1 MAAGWFVANRFA
13 DKQGGMLMIEVL
25 VTILIVSLGMLGI
38 AAMFVR
44 SQQFND
50 EAYQRYQAL
59 DIAHE
64 LSEQLSTNSAEA
76 KKKDGSAYLTD
87 KAGGASF
94 TRSSACT
101 TCDSA
106 AMAKFDITR
115 FHDALLGAQKTQ
127 SGTKVASLIG
137 ARGCVEYRGVAGS
150 ETNPPRFRI
159 SVVWQ
164 GRQFAGAAF
173 AATTTDPTTC
183 GDGLYKIDE
192 KDHRRVISL
201 EVQVL

>member
-1 MAAGWFVANRFA
+1 
-13 DKQGGMLMIEVL
+13 MIEVL

-59 DIAHE
+59 DIAHQ
-64 LSEQLSTNSAEA
+64 LSEQLSTNSTEA
-76 KKKDGSAYLTD
+76 KNKGTSAYVTD

-101 TCDSA
+101 ACDSA
-106 AMAKFDITR
+106 AMAKQDLTS
-115 FHDALLGAQKTQ
+115 FHDALVGAQKTQ
-127 SGTKVASLIG
+127 SGTKVASLVG
-137 ARGCVEYRGVAGS
+137 ARGCVEYLSDTADP
-150 ETNPPRFRI
+150 TNLANPPRFRI

-173 AATTTDPTTC
+173 AATTDNPTEC
-183 GDGLYKIDE
+183 GKDLYKIDG

>member
-1 MAAGWFVANRFA
+1 
-13 DKQGGMLMIEVL
+13 MIEVL

-59 DIAHE
+59 DIAHQ

-76 KKKDGSAYLTD
+76 KNKGASAYLTD

-94 TRSSACT
+94 TRSSVCT
-101 TCDSA
+101 ACDSA
-106 AMAKFDITR
+106 AMAKQDLTS
-115 FHDALLGAQKTQ
+115 FHDALVGAQKTQ
-127 SGTKVASLIG
+127 SGTKVASLVG
-137 ARGCVEYRGVAGS
+137 ARGCVEFLGDTTIPPDPA
-150 ETNPPRFRI
+150 NPPRFRV

-164 GRQFAGAAF
+164 GRQFAGDAF
-173 AATTTDPTTC
+173 AATSTAPTKC
-183 GDGLYKIDE
+183 GDGLYKIDG

>member
-1 MAAGWFVANRFA
+1 
-13 DKQGGMLMIEVL
+13 MIEVL

-38 AAMFVR
+38 AAMFIR

-59 DIAHE
+59 DIAHQ
-64 LSEQLSTNSAEA
+64 LSEQLSTNSTEA
-76 KKKDGSAYLTD
+76 AKGSNSAYWTGPSGALL
-87 KAGGASF
+87 AGGSSF
-94 TRSSACT
+94 SRSSACT

-106 AMAKFDITR
+106 AMAKFDMTR
-115 FHDALLGAQKTQ
+115 FHDALVGAQKTQ
-127 SGTKVASLIG
+127 SGTKVASLVG
-137 ARGCVEYRGVAGS
+137 ARGCVEYLGDATSV
-150 ETNPPRFRI
+150 TNPPRFRV

-173 AATTTDPTTC
+173 SATTTDPTTC
-183 GDGLYKIDE
+183 GNGLYTIDG